1 MNTRE
6 FTLGRDP
13 TNVKNVGRLSMG
25 TLASFSISESTQG
38 RSPISVMSVGRPSFR
53 GQVSFDIR
61 ESTVEKNLNPQ
72 EFRETLES

>member
-1 MNTRE
+1 
-6 FTLGRDP
+6 
-13 TNVKNVGRLSMG
+13 MG